1 MKISRK
7 TISIIVIVIL
17 AAGAFLAFRLA
28 TSKKTPTPASAGNKT
43 YVEVQQA
50 KTVKN
55 TSVLSF
61 KATLEPVE
69 EGIVSSEIS
78 GKVVE
83 ILFNNGKKVTR
94 GEPMVM
100 LDDQYLANQL
110 KSAQTNLQKLELNLD
125 LSQRNYDRIK
135 QLYDNSAVSKSDFE
149 NAEAALKTASVDLES
164 AKVNIEIL
172 KDTLE
177 DVVVRSPISGA
188 VDEKDVILGQFVSP
202 GDVLTKVK
210 NTASLYAV
218 IQLKQSDLNKVK
230 AGLKAAV
237 KLSRE
242 DTQGYQGVVKAIDVS
257 ADVSARVFDCKVQ
270 IENESEKLHPG
281 EFVYVEI
288 PVDET
293 IEKVVIPM
301 KALTGAEGNY
311 SIFTIENGIAR
322 KHTVT
327 IGEIQNNLA
336 EVISG
341 LKAGEKVIITN
352 LNMLQDGDA
361 VAVSGQGE

>member
-7 TISIIVIVIL
+7 TISIIVIVVLI
-17 AAGAFLAFRLA
+17 AGAFWAFKLV
-28 TSKKTPTPASAGNKT
+28 TTKKTPAPASAGNKV

-50 KTVKN
+50 KAVKN
-55 TSVLSF
+55 ASVLSF

-83 ILFNNGKKVTR
+83 ILFDNGKKVTR
-94 GEPMVM
+94 GAPMVM
-100 LDDQYLANQL
+100 LDDQDLANQL

-125 LSQRNYDRIK
+125 LSQRNYDRVK

-149 NAEAALKTASVDLES
+149 NAETALKTAKVDLES

-172 KDTLE
+172 QETLE
-177 DVVVRSPISGA
+177 DVVVRSPINGA
-188 VDEKDVILGQFVSP
+188 ADEKNVILGQFVSP
-202 GDVLTKVK
+202 NDVLAKVK
-210 NTASLYAV
+210 NTSSLYAV
-218 IQLKQSDLNKVK
+218 IQVKQSDLNKVK
-230 AGLKAAV
+230 AGSKATV

-242 DTQGYQGVVKAIDVS
+242 DTHGYEGFVKAINIS
-257 ADVSARVFDCKVQ
+257 ADVPARVFNCKVQ

-288 PVDET
+288 PVDES

-301 KALTGAEGNY
+301 KALTGTEGNY
-311 SIFTIENGIAR
+311 SIFTIEDSIAR
-322 KHTVT
+322 KHTVI

-341 LKAGEKVIITN
+341 LIAGEEVIISN
-352 LNMLQDGDA
+352 LNTLQDGDA